1 MILNVNPIR
10 IAVFGCL
17 VLRFFLLVG
26 GYVGLLAMFSFV
38 IRTLMFQAENSL
50 VRMYRYPDSNPRSQF
65 MTQFLYASTTTYD
78 AGASR

>member
-38 IRTLMFQAENSL
+38 IRTLMFQAEKLIGRYTPLSRFEPTITVYDSVSL
-50 VRMYRYPDSNPRSQF
+50 RKHDYV
-65 MTQFLYASTTTYD
+65 
-78 AGASR
+78 